1 MRYQNGQ
8 LPEDTAHE
16 ILELA
21 ARYYTEQTNQE
32 QATGYTFNELIDA
45 GIEAEIPDEYIQQ
58 AIKQI
63 EARNR
68 ENLSKKQKKSKLKSG
83 LIAVSKIGVSL
94 TIGIALITGVA
105 LRFKDNLP
113 PVITQIGRGFAASKV
128 DKLLPQ
134 TKVKLMAL
142 GDTFSGYSTLRNI
155 KFQNA
160 LQKQNLELAYKNEF
174 DQKARAQAIDRGK
187 ADFIVTTLDR
197 YLIYQP
203 QGKIVGLIDR
213 TVGADAVVFNNR
225 AYPGLKSLVDLETLI
240 EQRANQ
246 GKWLKIVYA
255 KDTPSE
261 FLATVLDTKFDNFK
275 LANLEVVEVEDS
287 SVAWE
292 KMQSDDD
299 IVLGILWEPFVTTAQ
314 SQGNIVALSSA
325 DAPKTIVDVIV
336 AGDRILANHPDAVTE
351 FVSTYYQNID
361 SSLQD
366 SSLLAH
372 QIAIDGKM
380 KPKEAQTVAKGIKF
394 FSSIEANQWMQSGV
408 LQQRIKA
415 IASILTLAGKIDD
428 IPSDTSLF
436 TTEHLTPAV
445 NRTKR
450 LIEAIERDNPELAA
464 KLKGVSKERKAVTP
478 EKIGIAPTIGDLRVR
493 GEVKFTIG
501 SAQLTPQSQAAIAK
515 LSSEIAEF
523 NPENIAIKVQGHT
536 SKTGSAVVNQQL
548 SQKRAEAVVKQLK
561 QHNLPHSFI
570 SEGLGFAEPL
580 PDIDPASS
588 LNQRTVIRMV
598 RIGSF

>member
-1 MRYQNGQ
+1 MRYKDEQ
-8 LPEDTAHE
+8 LAEDTAHE

-32 QATGYTFNELIDA
+32 QVKGYTIAELIDA
-45 GIEAEIPDEYIQQ
+45 GTEAEIPNEYIQQ
-58 AIKQI
+58 AIAKI
-63 EARNR
+63 EARKRNQR
-68 ENLSKKQKKSKLKSG
+68 ESKQKKPQLKYG
-83 LIAVSKIGVSL
+83 LIAASA
-94 TIGIALITGVA
+94 IALIMVLT
-105 LRFKDNLP
+105 LKYKSNLSN
-113 PVITQIGRGFAASKV
+113 VIIPIISSFSSSKV
-128 DKLLPQ
+128 DTVTPI
-134 TKVKLMAL
+134 TKVKIMAL

-160 LQKQNLELAYKNEF
+160 LQEQNIELTYNNEF
-174 DQKARAQAIDRGK
+174 DQKARAQAIDQGK

-213 TVGADAVVFNNR
+213 TVGADAVVFNNQ
-225 AYPGLKSLVDLETLI
+225 AYPKLKSLLDLESLI

-287 SVAWE
+287 SIAWE
-292 KMQSDDD
+292 RIQSDDD
-299 IVLGILWEPFVTTAQ
+299 IALGILWEPFVTTAQ
-314 SQGNIVALSSA
+314 SQGNTIALSSA

-336 AGDRILANHPDAVTE
+336 ASDRILANNPAAVTE
-351 FVSTYYQNID
+351 FVSTYYRNID

-366 SSLLAH
+366 SGLLVH

-380 KPKEAQTVAKGIKF
+380 KPKEAQTVTKGIKF
-394 FSSIEANQWMQSGV
+394 FSSLEANQWMQSGV

-415 IASILTLAGKIDD
+415 ISSILALAGKIDD
-428 IPSDTSLF
+428 IPSGTSLF
-436 TTEHLTPAV
+436 TAEHLTPAV
-445 NRTKR
+445 NRTNR
-450 LIEAIERDNPELAA
+450 LIATIEQDNPELAA
-464 KLKGVSKERKAVTP
+464 KLKGVSKERQAVTP
-478 EKIGIAPTIGDLRVR
+478 DEIAIAPTIGDLSLR
-493 GEVKFTIG
+493 GEVTFPTG

-515 LSSEIAEF
+515 LSKEIAEF

-548 SQKRAEAVVKQLK
+548 SQKRAEAVVKHLK
-561 QHNLPHSFI
+561 QYNLPHSFI

-598 RIGSF
+598 RISS

>member
-1 MRYQNGQ
+1 MRHKGEQ

-21 ARYYTEQTNQE
+21 ARYYTESTHQE
-32 QATGYTFNELIDA
+32 QVKGYTIEELIDA
-45 GIEAEIPDEYIQQ
+45 GTEAQIPDEYIQQ
-58 AIKQI
+58 AIKDI
-63 EARNR
+63 EAKSFNEQRTKPRSNQP
-68 ENLSKKQKKSKLKSG
+68 KKGLKVIAVAALVMGTG
-83 LIAVSKIGVSL
+83 LIFRNNFAKIIIQVG
-94 TIGIALITGVA
+94 
-105 LRFKDNLP
+105 
-113 PVITQIGRGFAASKV
+113 QGFAATEAEIIT
-128 DKLLPQ
+128 PH
-134 TKVKLMAL
+134 TNVKLTAL

-160 LQKQNLELAYKNEF
+160 LQEQNLDLTYKNEF
-174 DQKARAQAIDRGK
+174 DQKARAKAMDRGK

-213 TVGADAVVFNNR
+213 TVGADAVVFNNQV
-225 AYPGLKSLVDLETLI
+225 YPQLKSLVDLETLI
-240 EQRANQ
+240 EQEASQ

-275 LANLEVVEVEDS
+275 LANLEAVEVEDS
-287 SVAWE
+287 SVAWS
-292 KMQSDDD
+292 KMQSDSD
-299 IVLGILWEPFVTTAQ
+299 IALGILWEPFVTTAQ
-314 SQGNIVALSSA
+314 SEGNTVALSSA

-336 AGDRILANHPDAVTE
+336 ASDRILTNNPEAVTE

-380 KPKEAQTVAKGIKF
+380 SPQSAKTVAKGIKF
-394 FSSIEANQWMQSGV
+394 FSSIEADQWMQSGV

-415 IASILTLAGKIDD
+415 IASILALAGKTDD
-428 IPSDTSLF
+428 IPSDTNLF
-436 TTEHLTPAV
+436 TAEYLTPAV

-450 LIEAIERDNPELAA
+450 LLENVEQDNPELAA
-464 KLKGVSKERKAVTP
+464 KLKGVSKEHQTVTP
-478 EKIGIAPTIGDLRVR
+478 EKIAIAPTIGDLSLR
-493 GEVKFTIG
+493 GEVRFPTG

-515 LSSEIAEF
+515 LSAEIAEF

-548 SQKRAEAVVKQLK
+548 SQKRAEAVVEQLK
-561 QHNLPHSFI
+561 QHNLPHSLI

-580 PDIDPASS
+580 PDLDPTSA
-588 LNQRTVIRMV
+588 LNQRTVIRLV